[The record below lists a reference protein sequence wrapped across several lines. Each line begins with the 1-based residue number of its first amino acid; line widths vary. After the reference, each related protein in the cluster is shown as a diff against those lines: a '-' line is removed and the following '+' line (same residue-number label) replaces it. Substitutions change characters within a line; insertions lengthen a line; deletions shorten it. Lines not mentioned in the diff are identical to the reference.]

1 MLGVRRLSA
10 LDSLQDLWQDVE
22 NVIEFANLRKNRQI
36 LVGR

>member
-10 LDSLQDLWQDVE
+10 LDSLQDLWQDVKN
-22 NVIEFANLRKNRQI
+22 NVEFANLRKNRQI

>member
-22 NVIEFANLRKNRQI
+22 NVIEFANLRKTRQI

>member
-10 LDSLQDLWQDVE
+10 LDSLQDLWQDVKN
-22 NVIEFANLRKNRQI
+22 NVEFANLRENRQI

>member
-10 LDSLQDLWQDVE
+10 LDSLQDLWQDVQ
-22 NVIEFANLRKNRQI
+22 NVIEFANLRKNRRI